1 MKMLTLLALSLLPAT
16 VAFAAGEAVKSSLPP
31 GEAEAKARIEK
42 SPRHGEYVDV
52 PVQGG
57 KPIKAYVVYPEKK
70 EKAPV
75 VIVIHEIFGLSD
87 WIKGVTD
94 QLAADGFIAIAPDL
108 LTGKGPGGGG
118 TEAFPGRDAV
128 VQAVRGLKPDEVTAG
143 LNAVRTYGMKL
154 PAASGKTATIGFCWG
169 GGQSFA
175 YAAAQPDLN
184 AAVVYYGTSP
194 SDAAAFGKIKAPVQG
209 HYGSNDQRVNAT
221 IEPAKQAMQ
230 KGNKTYD
237 PHIYEGAGHG
247 FLRQQ
252 DGQNGAN
259 MNAAEQAWPA
269 TIEFLRKHTAGGAG
283 GVSPTPKVAN

>member
-1 MKMLTLLALSLLPAT
+1 MKSMELLALSLICFTAP
-16 VAFAAGEAVKSSLPP
+16 AFAAGAAGKSSLPP
-31 GEAEAKARIEK
+31 GEAAAKERIEK

-57 KPIKAYVVYPEKK
+57 KPLKAYVVYPERKD
-70 EKAPV
+70 KAPV

-128 VQAVRGLKPDEVTAG
+128 TQAVRGLKADEVTAG
-143 LNAVRTYGMKL
+143 LNAVRAYGMKL

-175 YAAAQPDLN
+175 FAAAQPGLN

-194 SDAAAFGKIKAPVQG
+194 SDASAFDKIKAPVQG
-209 HYGSNDQRVNAT
+209 HYGGNDNRVNAT

-252 DGQNGAN
+252 DGQGGAN
-259 MNAAEQAWPA
+259 LNATQQAWPA
-269 TIEFLRKHTAGGAG
+269 TIKFLRENTGGGAAGG
-283 GVSPTPKVAN
+283 SPTPKNG